1 MRFHELLE
9 GASMMPYFKDPKDKS
24 QKTWTFP
31 DAWQK
36 DDALDTPY
44 MSNYSMRQ
52 FLDALGYNP
61 DFEDNQPPV
70 PAKEFIAG
78 LHNGSK
84 RILTS
89 RHHTSQPKWIKIQA
103 DPQCTLVVEKKAT

>member
-36 DDALDTPY
+36 DEPLDTPY
-44 MSNYSMRQ
+44 MSNYSTVS
-52 FLDALGYNP
+52 YT
-61 DFEDNQPPV
+61 
-70 PAKEFIAG
+70 
-78 LHNGSK
+78 H
-84 RILTS
+84 LTLP
-89 RHHTSQPKWIKIQA
+89 TTPY
-103 DPQCTLVVEKKAT
+103 V

>member
-31 DAWQK
+31 DAWQN

-44 MSNYSMRQ
+44 MSNYSMRM
-52 FLDALGYNP
+52 FL
-61 DFEDNQPPV
+61 
-70 PAKEFIAG
+70 
-78 LHNGSK
+78 
-84 RILTS
+84 RIPLS
-89 RHHTSQPKWIKIQA
+89 QWVLPRSFHHQISLDQKMSIKINLA
-103 DPQCTLVVEKKAT
+103 LFYLPYHLHLNCDNRICIISL

>member
-36 DDALDTPY
+36 DEPLDTPY

-61 DFEDNQPPV
+61 DFEDNQPV
-70 PAKEFIAG
+70 SYT
-78 LHNGSK
+78 H
-84 RILTS
+84 LTLPTIRS
-89 RHHTSQPKWIKIQA
+89 
-103 DPQCTLVVEKKAT
+103 V